1 MMMALPMRRAME
13 LLLRL
18 TALVALLIAVVMSW
32 RDAVTGSS
40 ASVAE
45 ISRAALADTTGF
57 ATVREIARHI
67 AREHGAT
74 TTSWPRLVADVGSIP
89 PLATRRAL
97 SVAIA
102 AGVPFAWHDGT
113 NASGLALSAEAML
126 DPNGGV
132 FLRSW
137 IGPHALAYA
146 DSALV
151 LRDAVGL
158 LDSAVTDVLTVR
170 ASRIAGRP
178 RASRGASYATVD
190 RPDAPTLR
198 HVLLVAS
205 VGWEAKFVIAAMEE
219 RGWNV
224 DGSLQLSPKTS
235 VTVGTPSALDTAR
248 FAVVIVLD
256 SGVTSVS
263 TLTRYL
269 TQGGGV
275 IIAGDA
281 LRDAALT
288 SILPASV
295 SEQRSAVPGALL
307 TNAPRDGLSLWR
319 LTPRARTV
327 VLQYDGS
334 GARRTPAVVVQR
346 RGAGRV
352 LVSGYRETW
361 RWRMEGNDD
370 GIDAH
375 RAWWNALVSDVAFT
389 PHSMRDEATSAWPGD
404 AAPYADLVARWD
416 VPAATTVTAPLTEQ
430 TTSRRWI
437 LYLVAV
443 IALLG
448 EWGSRRLRG
457 AP

>member
-1 MMMALPMRRAME
+1 MMMDTQSRRATE
-13 LLLRL
+13 LLLRS
-18 TALVALLIAVVMSW
+18 TAVIALLIAVVMSW
-32 RDAVTGSS
+32 REATTASTAPLVT
-40 ASVAE
+40 
-45 ISRAALADTTGF
+45 ISRAVLADTTGH
-57 ATVREIARHI
+57 ASVREITRHLSH
-67 AREHGAT
+67 ASGAT
-74 TTSWPRLVADVGSIP
+74 TTSWPRLFADVGSIP
-89 PLATRRAL
+89 PLATRRAI

-132 FLRSW
+132 LLRSW
-137 IGPHALAYA
+137 VAGRALVRA

-151 LRDAVGL
+151 LRDVVGL
-158 LDSAVTDVLTVR
+158 LDSAVTDVLTLR
-170 ASRIAGRP
+170 ASRIAGRLH
-178 RASRGASYATVD
+178 ASRGASHATVD
-190 RPDAPTLR
+190 RPEAPTLR
-198 HVLLVAS
+198 HVLLVAR
-205 VGWEAKFVIAAMEE
+205 VGWEAKFVVAALEE

-235 VTVGTPSALDTAR
+235 VTIGTPSALDTAR
-248 FAVVIVLD
+248 FAAVIVLD
-256 SGVTSVS
+256 SGVASVS
-263 TLTRYL
+263 TLTRFVK
-269 TQGGGV
+269 QGGGL

-288 SILPASV
+288 SILPV
-295 SEQRSAVPGALL
+295 TIGEQRSAVPGALL

-327 VLQYDGS
+327 VLQSDGS

-352 LVSGYRETW
+352 VVSGYRDTW

-375 RAWWNALVSDVAFT
+375 RAWWGALVSDVAFA
-389 PHSMRDEATSAWPGD
+389 PHAIRDTLVSAWPGD

-416 VPAATTVTAPLTEQ
+416 TPTAMQFVAPLTEH

-437 LYLVAV
+437 LYIVAV